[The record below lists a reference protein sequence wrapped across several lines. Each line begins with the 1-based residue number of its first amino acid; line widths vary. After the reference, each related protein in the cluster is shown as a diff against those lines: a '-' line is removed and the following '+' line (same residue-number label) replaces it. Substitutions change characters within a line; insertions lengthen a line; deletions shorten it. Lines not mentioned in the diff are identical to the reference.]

1 VIGAAVGLALAA
13 AVMHAAWNVLLKS
26 SGDPLRTSARAIGY
40 AALVIGP
47 VGAVVWLA
55 AGRPGLP
62 GIAWLMAALSAGAE
76 LVYFIFLS
84 EGYRRGELSL
94 VYPLA
99 RGTAPLLA
107 VGAGIAILGERPGL
121 VEIGGILLLLSGIW
135 AVRKPGRAGPGT
147 IPALITGV
155 TIATYNTI
163 DKVGTGTRPLLYGWV
178 LTMFMAVLL
187 TFWVWQ
193 RDRGMFGPL
202 RRMQPPGAPD
212 DEILSRP
219 QSAIMGLFIIGQ
231 YMLVL
236 VALSLAPLVVV
247 APARESAVV
256 LVTLWGVWKLRERDR
271 AWLRIG
277 GAAGIVA
284 GLALLVVR

>member
-1 VIGAAVGLALAA
+1 MIGAAIGLALAA
-13 AVMHAAWNVLLKS
+13 AVMHATWNVLLKS
-26 SGDPLRTSARAIGY
+26 SGDPLRTSARAIGS

-47 VGAVVWLA
+47 VGAVIWLA
-55 AGRPGLP
+55 VGRPDLP
-62 GIAWLMAALSAGAE
+62 GIAWLMAGLSAVAE
-76 LVYFIFLS
+76 LAYFIFLS

-107 VGAGIAILGERPGL
+107 VAAGIAILGERPGAIE
-121 VEIGGILLLLSGIW
+121 VGGILLLLGGIW
-135 AVRKPGRAGPGT
+135 AVRKPGGAGRGT
-147 IPALITGV
+147 IPALLTGV
-155 TIATYNTI
+155 TIATYNTL
-163 DKVGTGTRPLLYGWV
+163 DKVGTGNTPLLYGWV

-187 TFWVWQ
+187 TIWMWF
-193 RDRGMFGPL
+193 RARGYFRSLLSP
-202 RRMQPPGAPD
+202 QPTNPD
-212 DEILSRP
+212 HNVPTWP
-219 QSAIMGLFIIGQ
+219 QSTVMGLFIVGQ

-236 VALSLAPLVVV
+236 IALSLAPLVVV
-247 APARESAVV
+247 APVRESAVV
-256 LVTLWGVWKLRERDR
+256 LVTLWGVWKLRERER